1 MIPYIVADT
10 AVLKRL
16 TKTVDDIP
24 AILAGVVELA
34 VSEASD
40 PALDAMQA
48 TPRPSVHPFVWS
60 LNPEKQQ
67 RARRYY
73 FAAIARGEIPTD
85 GTRYR
90 RSGRYGKSFDAGV
103 QEHKDSI
110 DAVLGSDFD
119 KASYVAGNEDSSIK
133 QIPGHVKTGWQ
144 AFRPIAASWSDD
156 VVQVVQRE
164 LPGAIQE
171 RF

>member
-1 MIPYIVADT
+1 MIPYIVADDKAFKKLDT
-10 AVLKRL
+10 AINS
-16 TKTVDDIP
+16 IP
-24 AILAGVVELA
+24 EILAGVVEFA

-40 PALDAMQA
+40 PALSALQA
-48 TPRPSVHPFVWS
+48 TPRPSVHPFIWS
-60 LNPEKQQ
+60 LNPEKQR
-67 RARRYY
+67 RAQRYY

-103 QEHKDSI
+103 KETKDSV

-119 KASYVAGNEDSSIK
+119 KASYVAGNEDGSIK

-144 AFRPIAASWSDD
+144 AFRPIATSWADD

-164 LPGAIQE
+164 LPGAIQ
-171 RF
+171 RKV